1 MDYYGVSD
9 SSDEE
14 LECHLRVRWS
24 GAAAPPESSEV
35 ASAAAV
41 LPAEPVRLYAISD
54 VHADY
59 PVCPALHR
67 IVCTQQQPLTI
78 SWAPGE
84 LAVGP

>member
-24 GAAAPPESSEV
+24 GAHSLAPAESPLDSASAAPPESLEV

-54 VHADY
+54 IHADY
-59 PVCPALHR
+59 PVCPALHH
-67 IVCTQQQPLTI
+67 IVY
-78 SWAPGE
+78 SSSSH
-84 LAVGP
+84 